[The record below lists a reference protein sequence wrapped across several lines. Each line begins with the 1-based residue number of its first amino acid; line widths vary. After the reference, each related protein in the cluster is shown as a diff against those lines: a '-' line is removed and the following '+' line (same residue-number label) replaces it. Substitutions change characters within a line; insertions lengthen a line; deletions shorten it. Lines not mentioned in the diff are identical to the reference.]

1 MRRAQPV
8 TLNTAQCKQLD
19 RYARGRQVAV
29 RLALRARIVLL
40 AAHGLENKQIAAQ
53 LGVSRQLVA
62 RWRTRFLESGI
73 AGIAKD
79 APRPGRTPAVSKQK
93 VQQIIHKTT
102 REKPSNATHWSRRT
116 MAAAAGVSASTVGR
130 IWRAHGL
137 KPHRVKT
144 FKLSNDPRFAE
155 KLDDIVGLY
164 LNPPEHALV
173 LSLDEKSQIQA
184 LDRTQPGLPLKKGR
198 GQTMTHD
205 YKRNGTTTLFA
216 ALNTLDG
223 SVIAECMAPTQPPGM
238 VALPALN

>member
-116 MAAAAGVSASTVGR
+116 MAAAAGVSASTVDGFGAPMASSPTASR
-130 IWRAHGL
+130 PSSSAMTRVSPRNSTTSSDSISIRLSMLWFSRSMRSPKS
-137 KPHRVKT
+137 KP
-144 FKLSNDPRFAE
+144 SIAP
-155 KLDDIVGLY
+155 
-164 LNPPEHALV
+164 NPACR
-173 LSLDEKSQIQA
+173 S
-184 LDRTQPGLPLKKGR
+184 
-198 GQTMTHD
+198 
-205 YKRNGTTTLFA
+205 KRDA
-216 ALNTLDG
+216 AKR
-223 SVIAECMAPTQPPGM
+223 
-238 VALPALN
+238 

>member
-144 FKLSNDPRFAE
+144 FKLSNGPRFAE
-155 KLDDIVGLY
+155 KLDDIV
-164 LNPPEHALV
+164 
-173 LSLDEKSQIQA
+173 
-184 LDRTQPGLPLKKGR
+184 
-198 GQTMTHD
+198 
-205 YKRNGTTTLFA
+205 
-216 ALNTLDG
+216 
-223 SVIAECMAPTQPPGM
+223 
-238 VALPALN
+238 

>member
-93 VQQIIHKTT
+93 VQQL
-102 REKPSNATHWSRRT
+102 R
-116 MAAAAGVSASTVGR
+116 
-130 IWRAHGL
+130 
-137 KPHRVKT
+137 
-144 FKLSNDPRFAE
+144 
-155 KLDDIVGLY
+155 VGLQSRGTACRARRP
-164 LNPPEHALV
+164 LASQATSLARTSTLHNRGAGENPRATPLGPG
-173 LSLDEKSQIQA
+173 SL
-184 LDRTQPGLPLKKGR
+184 
-198 GQTMTHD
+198 
-205 YKRNGTTTLFA
+205 
-216 ALNTLDG
+216 
-223 SVIAECMAPTQPPGM
+223 
-238 VALPALN
+238 